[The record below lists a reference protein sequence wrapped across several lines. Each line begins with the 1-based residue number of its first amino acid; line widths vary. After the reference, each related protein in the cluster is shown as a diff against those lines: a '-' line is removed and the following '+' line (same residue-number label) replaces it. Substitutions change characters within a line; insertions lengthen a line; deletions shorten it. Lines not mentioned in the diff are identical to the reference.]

1 MRDYGLDSAGSV
13 MGLVAFS
20 CESFSAVLILEFLS
34 VVDMI
39 TVFRYDAVCTGN
51 LLP

>member
-1 MRDYGLDSAGSV
+1 MRDYGLDSAGSE
-13 MGLVAFS
+13 MGVVAFS
-20 CESFSAVLILEFLS
+20 CESLPAVLILDFLS

-39 TVFRYDAVCTGN
+39 TVFRYDTVCTGN